1 MNGAPNIGFIDLF
14 TDTFSKYIDS
24 GFGLLKGE
32 VGYLAS
38 TLIVIDMTI
47 AGLFWALA
55 PDEDVLAR
63 LVKKTLYIG
72 FFAFLIQN
80 FSSLSNI
87 IYSSFAGL
95 GLKAAGSTV
104 SLSHF
109 AQPGTVAQT
118 GLNAAFP
125 LFDAAAHLSMWQFPL
140 MFVLLAAYI
149 IVILSFFVMA
159 VQLFVTLIEFKLTSL
174 AGFILVPFGLFNKTA
189 FLAERVLGNV
199 VASGVKVLVL
209 AIVFGIGNT
218 LFSTFA
224 GMFTGSPLP
233 TPTIDQ
239 AEAVALAALTL
250 LGISI
255 FAPGVATGLVSGAPQ
270 LGAGAAAGVVQG
282 VAGLATGPIRGA
294 VTMQGI
300 SAQPAAISPGG
311 GPTSGGPSSAGG
323 SPTPG
328 AGGAG
333 ATASAGAVSGAA
345 ASSGS
350 APAWARRMAHRAA
363 AQRGISAAVN
373 MLRSGDR
380 GGPGYSVDLSERD

>member
-1 MNGAPNIGFIDLF
+1 MNGEPNIGFIDLF

-95 GLKAAGSTV
+95 GLKAAGSTM
-104 SLSHF
+104 SLSRF
-109 AQPGTVAQT
+109 AQPGTVAET
-118 GLNAAFP
+118 GLNAGFP
-125 LFDAAAHLSMWQFPL
+125 LFDAAAHLSIWQFPL
-140 MFVLLAAYI
+140 MFVLLAAYLT
-149 IVILSFFVMA
+149 VILSFFVMA

-209 AIVFGIGNT
+209 AIVFGIGHT
-218 LFSTFA
+218 LFSTFT
-224 GMFTGSPLP
+224 GTFTGSPLP

-255 FAPGVATGLVSGAPQ
+255 FAPGIATGLVSGAPQ
-270 LGAGAAAGVVQG
+270 LGAGAATGPVQG
-282 VAGLATGPIRGA
+282 VAGLATGAIRGA
-294 VTMQGI
+294 IAMRGI
-300 SAQPAAISPGG
+300 QAPPAAISADAGPAGGAPPSGGGAPPRSGGAGPTGSASVSGG
-311 GPTSGGPSSAGG
+311 GP
-323 SPTPG
+323 
-328 AGGAG
+328 
-333 ATASAGAVSGAA
+333 
-345 ASSGS
+345 SSGS
-350 APAWARRMAHRAA
+350 APAWAQRMAHRAA
-363 AQRGISAAVN
+363 AQRGVSAAVN
-373 MLRSGDR
+373 MVRSGDR

>member
-218 LFSTFA
+218 LFSTFV
-224 GMFTGSPLP
+224 GMFGGNQP
-233 TPTIDQ
+233 TLDD
-239 AEAVALAALTL
+239 AMALVLAALAL
-250 LGISI
+250 LGLGI
-255 FAPGVATGLVSGAPQ
+255 FGPTIATGLAAGAPQ
-270 LGAGAAAGVVQG
+270 LGAGAVVGTALAAGGLG
-282 VAGLATGPIRGA
+282 VAGAMGMRAATSA
-294 VTMQGI
+294 V
-300 SAQPAAISPGG
+300 
-311 GPTSGGPSSAGG
+311 AGG
-323 SPTPG
+323 
-328 AGGAG
+328 
-333 ATASAGAVSGAA
+333 V
-345 ASSGS
+345 
-350 APAWARRMAHRAA
+350 
-363 AQRGISAAVN
+363 RGT
-373 MLRSGDR
+373 
-380 GGPGYSVDLSERD
+380 

>member
-95 GLKAAGSTV
+95 GLKAAGSAV
-104 SLSHF
+104 SLSQF

-218 LFSTFA
+218 LFSTFT

-270 LGAGAAAGVVQG
+270 LGAGAAVGVVQG
-282 VAGLATGPIRGA
+282 VGGLATSPIRGA
-294 VTMQGI
+294 VAMQSI

-333 ATASAGAVSGAA
+333 ATASAGGLSGAA

-373 MLRSGDR
+373 MLRSSDR

>member
-239 AEAVALAALTL
+239 AE
-250 LGISI
+250 
-255 FAPGVATGLVSGAPQ
+255 
-270 LGAGAAAGVVQG
+270 
-282 VAGLATGPIRGA
+282 
-294 VTMQGI
+294 
-300 SAQPAAISPGG
+300 GG
-311 GPTSGGPSSAGG
+311 GPCGVNTSRNFYLRSRRCHRSGLWRTPAWRWRSGWRCAGGRRFGYESDSGGRHDAE
-323 SPTPG
+323 
-328 AGGAG
+328 
-333 ATASAGAVSGAA
+333 
-345 ASSGS
+345 
-350 APAWARRMAHRAA
+350 H
-363 AQRGISAAVN
+363 ISATC
-373 MLRSGDR
+373 GDLA
-380 GGPGYSVDLSERD
+380 GWGSDVWWPIERWR

>member
-1 MNGAPNIGFIDLF
+1 M
-14 TDTFSKYIDS
+14 
-24 GFGLLKGE
+24 
-32 VGYLAS
+32 
-38 TLIVIDMTI
+38 
-47 AGLFWALA
+47 
-55 PDEDVLAR
+55 
-63 LVKKTLYIG
+63 
-72 FFAFLIQN
+72 
-80 FSSLSNI
+80 
-87 IYSSFAGL
+87 
-95 GLKAAGSTV
+95 
-104 SLSHF
+104 
-109 AQPGTVAQT
+109 
-118 GLNAAFP
+118 
-125 LFDAAAHLSMWQFPL
+125 
-140 MFVLLAAYI
+140 
-149 IVILSFFVMA
+149 
-159 VQLFVTLIEFKLTSL
+159 
-174 AGFILVPFGLFNKTA
+174 
-189 FLAERVLGNV
+189 

-282 VAGLATGPIRGA
+282 VAGLATSPIRGA

-323 SPTPG
+323 SPG

-333 ATASAGAVSGAA
+333 ATASAGGLSGAA

-363 AQRGISAAVN
+363 AQRGVSAAVN